1 MNSDDTARAL
11 NELAQAAHTAAVGKG
26 WYTADGRNSG
36 ELIALVHSELSELL
50 EALRDGN
57 RESQHLPGY
66 NQAEEEAADVVIR
79 LLDMC
84 AYHGWRIGPAVIAKM
99 AYNTTRPARHG
110 KAF

>member
-11 NELAQAAHTAAVGKG
+11 NELAQSAHTAAVGKG
-26 WYTADGRNSG
+26 WYGPEGRNSG

-57 RESQHLPGY
+57 GESLHLLGF
-66 NQAEEEAADVVIR
+66 NQAEEEAADVMIR

-84 AYHGWRIGPAVIAKM
+84 AYRGWRIGDAVIAKM
-99 AYNTTRPARHG
+99 AYNMTRPARHG
-110 KAF
+110 REF